1 MTASSILEYFTNK
14 ISSLFTTS
22 STSATIL
29 EIKLALTLIA
39 IACFLSALALVA
51 LVISHI
57 RLKQKFKAKVEG
69 SHPST
74 THRLPSQS
82 KNLDQNR

>member
-1 MTASSILEYFTNK
+1 MHSESILEYFGNK
-14 ISSLFTTS
+14 ITSLFTTS

-29 EIKLALTLIA
+29 DLKLAIFLIT
-39 IACFLSALALVA
+39 IACLLSALALVA

>member
-1 MTASSILEYFTNK
+1 MHPESILESFTNK
-14 ISSLFTTS
+14 ITSLFTT

-29 EIKLALTLIA
+29 DIKLAIFLIT
-39 IACFLSALALVA
+39 IACLLSALSLVA

-57 RLKQKFKAKVEG
+57 RLKQKLQAKVEG

-74 THRLPSQS
+74 THRLPSPS
-82 KNLDQNR
+82 KRLDQKR